1 MSKRGEGLTALYIKF
16 LKVYLRAHNKER
28 YEEAHKKAQDLWH
41 GLKVGKKV
49 VENRAQA
56 LIFEWEA
63 RPMGQG
69 NLSGCLETE
78 GVGWL
83 FLNPRQKVSSQH
95 LFYFIL
101 VSGVG
106 LYNIS

>member
-1 MSKRGEGLTALYIKF
+1 MSKRGEGLNALYIKF
-16 LKVYLRAHNKER
+16 LKVYLRAHNEER
-28 YEEAHKKAQDLWH
+28 YEEAHKKAQDHWH
-41 GLKVGKKV
+41 ELKVGKKV
-49 VENRAQA
+49 DENRAQA

-83 FLNPRQKVSSQH
+83 FFKSKTK
-95 LFYFIL
+95 
-101 VSGVG
+101 GE
-106 LYNIS
+106 